1 MHNDIMETLHTA
13 ERTRVAVPPLTET
26 RPELTQ
32 ADAYAVQE
40 AWLQRKLADGGRLAG
55 RKVGI
60 TSRAMQQQLG
70 VDEPDF
76 GFLLEAMLAPSGS
89 TLPRAELLQP
99 RVFAARGPPLRGPL
113 RSAGSLAALVR
124 SPIPFARRRSDRR
137 GRRGARAGSWPRR
150 RPR

>member
-1 MHNDIMETLHTA
+1 MHNDIMETLHAA

-55 RKVGI
+55 RKVGL

-76 GFLLEAMLAPSGS
+76 GFLLEAMLVPSSPRSPSGS
-89 TLPRAELLQP
+89 TAHC
-99 RVFAARGPPLRGPL
+99 A
-113 RSAGSLAALVR
+113 
-124 SPIPFARRRSDRR
+124 
-137 GRRGARAGSWPRR
+137 
-150 RPR
+150 